1 MAKIIIFNII
11 GLSIALG
18 ALGFLLYIMLS
29 GKVDKYFY
37 FEKKHNKNTE
47 EFTSKP
53 SIRTVHN
60 RRKMSYVL
68 IEDNT
73 EETVLLCED
82 GTEFH
87 CKKFI
92 EK

>member
-1 MAKIIIFNII
+1 MAKVIIFNII

-18 ALGFLLYIMLS
+18 ALGFLLYIILS

-37 FEKKHNKNTE
+37 FEKKHNENTK

-53 SIRTVHN
+53 SIRTVYD
-60 RRKMSYVL
+60 RRKMSYRL

-73 EETVLLCED
+73 EEQILLCED
-82 GTEFH
+82 GSEFH
-87 CKKFI
+87 YKKF
-92 EK
+92 KN